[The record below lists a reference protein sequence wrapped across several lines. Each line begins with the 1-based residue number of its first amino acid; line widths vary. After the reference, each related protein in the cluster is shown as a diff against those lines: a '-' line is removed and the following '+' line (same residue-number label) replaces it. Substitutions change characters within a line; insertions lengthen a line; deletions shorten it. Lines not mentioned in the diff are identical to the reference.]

1 MRRDRKKK
9 IRTGFAG
16 FLAGLFF
23 VLSGTGFRLQAAAAV
38 MESNAPGDVAVTGTA
53 AEEENVSI
61 PELSLNSQSAV
72 LMDAKTGR
80 ILYGKEADMIRTA
93 LEETL
98 KNPATRT
105 ADVNGTAST
114 TEFTE
119 ALIGNLKK

>member
-61 PELSLNSQSAV
+61 PELSLNSQSAIILFLTRKIQYCYQYV
-72 LMDAKTGR
+72 GSTILLLDDAHH
-80 ILYGKEADMIRTA
+80 EH
-93 LEETL
+93 
-98 KNPATRT
+98 
-105 ADVNGTAST
+105 V
-114 TEFTE
+114 
-119 ALIGNLKK
+119 